1 MTAVDAQLGGLAT
14 PNGDTHLHANRASA
28 NGSTPASPGR
38 EGDGVLSTMPSMN
51 DLEAKCG
58 GCKNTI
64 DQDNGGVVVAF
75 GWVRDA
81 RGS

>member
-1 MTAVDAQLGGLAT
+1 
-14 PNGDTHLHANRASA
+14 
-28 NGSTPASPGR
+28 
-38 EGDGVLSTMPSMN
+38 MPSMN